1 MMRAVHAKLTAKTS
15 ETMRARIIAL
25 VHATRHLPAP
35 ELFSA
40 CWRAFLQESVG
51 RCHGKSSTDLSRQ
64 GVHPDSQGRKREDV
78 LRSAA
83 NHISRLPGYRLGGL
97 LVRNAGHPPRGSGT
111 GSQTL
116 EGFHSFWQTV
126 LTKRARQHPCGTLD
140 MMQTLFTEHWP
151 AKMQDDDAPS
161 PSLWRSPDAGAFLR
175 QWRCPA
181 QGRSEFGRRLLDP
194 SRLRQ
199 SLRGRMQ
206 RNEVLDNA

>member
-64 GVHPDSQGRKREDV
+64 GVHPDSQGRKREEV

-97 LVRNAGHPPRGSGT
+97 LVRNAGHPPGLWHRKSNAGRF
-111 GSQTL
+111 SQL
-116 EGFHSFWQTV
+116 
-126 LTKRARQHPCGTLD
+126 LANRANEKSKAAPVRHAR
-140 MMQTLFTEHWP
+140 H
-151 AKMQDDDAPS
+151 DAD
-161 PSLWRSPDAGAFLR
+161 LVHRALA
-175 QWRCPA
+175 CENA
-181 QGRSEFGRRLLDP
+181 GRRRPKPVIMAIAGRRSLP
-194 SRLRQ
+194 SSVAMPCTR
-199 SLRGRMQ
+199 
-206 RNEVLDNA
+206 